1 MRLEVVSTVDVEVLY
16 AVRPSRRTILCAMK
30 LLAMVG
36 RNMARTKCRLA
47 LVQDSSI
54 KFCPC
59 RSDGSEALFCSLS
72 AATLHQVA
80 RRSLLT
86 GICAANFADTL
97 DEDGGSSTCCA
108 FDVFS
113 PYLLGCANLS
123 PEDTMNKFLLVNVR
137 GMLGAR
143 HRSSTYMLRL

>member
-1 MRLEVVSTVDVEVLY
+1 MRLEAVSTVDVEVLY
-16 AVRPSRRTILCAMK
+16 TIRPSRRTILCAMK

-36 RNMARTKCRLA
+36 RNMARTKCRLS

-59 RSDGSEALFCSLS
+59 RTDGSEALFCSLS

-86 GICAANFADTL
+86 GICAENFADTL
-97 DEDGGSSTCCA
+97 DEDGASSTCCTSN
-108 FDVFS
+108 VFS
-113 PYLLGCANLS
+113 LHLLGCADLA
-123 PEDTMNKFLLVNVR
+123 PVDTTNKFSLVNVR

-143 HRSSTYMLRL
+143 CWSPAYMLRL